1 MSYVY
6 RLYELCKL
14 CEFFYEPLKITWN
27 LVLNLIFSVLKNF
40 SKDFHQYI
48 RWETQVIKLL
58 KNHSKLTSIVLNM
71 IFFVFKIFSNT
82 FCGYIRMENQS
93 YKNEN
98 I

>member
-58 KNHSKLTSIVLNM
+58 KNHSKLTSIVLN